1 MFGFTE
7 ESVTAKRKTGLKGKC
22 IPAWKEQILFFARDT
37 RKSFQKAIK
46 ENSLYLS
53 VIKNKIKAV
62 ICQHYPDGSSFD
74 TLLARPIWWLTCVR

>member
-1 MFGFTE
+1 MHPSLEGTDIIF
-7 ESVTAKRKTGLKGKC
+7 R
-22 IPAWKEQILFFARDT
+22 RDT

-62 ICQHYPDGSSFD
+62 ICQHYPGWQ
-74 TLLARPIWWLTCVR
+74 LL